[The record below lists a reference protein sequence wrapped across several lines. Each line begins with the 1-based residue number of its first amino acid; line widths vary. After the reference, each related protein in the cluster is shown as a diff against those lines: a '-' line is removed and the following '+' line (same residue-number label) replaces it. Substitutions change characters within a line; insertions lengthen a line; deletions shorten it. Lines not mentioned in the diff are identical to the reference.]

1 MSLDLASK
9 LARLV
14 VQYSVDVQ
22 KGETVVIA
30 GSTEAIPL
38 MNELYREVLRA
49 GGHPF
54 TKIDVPGQRYIFMNE
69 ARDHQLEYENPFDLN
84 LAQKVDVAIRVASET
99 NTRELSN
106 IAPER
111 MRAAK
116 EAQTNL
122 LLTFMQRGATG
133 ELKWCAVPW
142 TTSAIAQEAGMSAE
156 EFSALVEK
164 ACMLDRPD
172 PAAEWKKVSE
182 EQQKICDF
190 LGSADELRIVGEGTD
205 LTMSTKARKWIN
217 CDGHL
222 NLPDGEVFTAPV
234 EDSVNGTV
242 SFSYPAIVDAREVD
256 GIVLTFKDG
265 VVEEYSA
272 AKGEEY
278 LAQTLEIDG
287 AKRLGEIGIGTNYG
301 HQTFVKKILFDEKM
315 GGTIHLALGA
325 GYPESGSQNVSAVHW
340 DILLDL
346 RDGGRIFADGKLIHE
361 NGKFLIG

>member
-1 MSLDLASK
+1 MPRDLESK

-14 VQYSVDVQ
+14 VQYSVAVEEGQ
-22 KGETVVIA
+22 TVVIA

-38 MNELYREVLRA
+38 INELYRETLRA

-54 TKIDVPGQRYIFMNE
+54 TKIDAPGQKYIFMNE
-69 ARDHQLEYENPFDLN
+69 AQDHQLEYENPFDLN
-84 LAQKVDVAIRVASET
+84 LAQNVDVAIRVASEM
-99 NTRELSN
+99 NTRELTN
-106 IAPER
+106 IDAAR
-111 MRAAK
+111 MRTAR

-122 LLTFMQRGATG
+122 LLTFMRRGATG

-142 TTSAIAQEAGMSAE
+142 STSAIAQEAGMSTE
-156 EFSALVEK
+156 EFSALVETT
-164 ACMLDRPD
+164 CMLDRAD

-182 EQQKICDF
+182 EQEKICDF
-190 LGSADELRIVGEGTD
+190 LGSASDLRIVADGTD

-234 EDSVNGTV
+234 EDSVNGVV
-242 SFSYPAIVDAREVD
+242 SFSYPGISDSREVD
-256 GIVLTFKDG
+256 GIVLNFKDG
-265 VVEEYSA
+265 LVGDFSA
-272 AKGEEY
+272 TKGEEY

-287 AKRLGEIGIGTNYG
+287 AKCLGEIGIGTNYG

-346 RDGGRIFADGKLIHE
+346 RDGGQIFADGELIHE
-361 NGKFLIG
+361 NGKFLID